1 MEETQ
6 TELEKEIGTI
16 ESKNKT
22 LEPKKVK
29 IVEVKIVEVGE
40 KKTKKVNC
48 LVEHPDYSEGT
59 ITISSIAFLKDK
71 KVVNSGLW
79 YNLDKEENIQ
89 KGSALAT
96 FLEKTG
102 SKNLKE
108 LQGKEV
114 DTELEG
120 NYLTFKSY

>member
-1 MEETQ
+1 
-6 TELEKEIGTI
+6 
-16 ESKNKT
+16 
-22 LEPKKVK
+22 
-29 IVEVKIVEVGE
+29 
-40 KKTKKVNC
+40 
-48 LVEHPDYSEGT
+48 
-59 ITISSIAFLKDK
+59 LKDK